1 MNGSPAFRLYAQ
13 DFENDQA
20 VRLMDLSEV
29 GLYILLLC
37 RAWTDGDIPD
47 DGKAIARLVGRPESK
62 KLWPA
67 VRRCFDAVP
76 GREGRLQNRRLEEER
91 QKQSD
96 FRRKLSESGSQGA
109 AKRWGRYGDPI
120 SEANG
125 EPNGERNGNPTSE
138 SMAPP
143 LATPMAEGCLP
154 SSSSSSDNVDSNK
167 QTILETLLGLG
178 VEASIARRL
187 VDDDFAECERQLAAL
202 KYQKPKNIPAFIVS
216 AIREHYELPPEARAD
231 RKRHQSE
238 MHKIGVMAKIMSL
251 PPEQRARLEAE
262 TSRRY
267 PNADETRQDAL
278 FLTFAAIEKE
288 LRRS

>member
-13 DFENDQA
+13 DFGDDQA

-37 RAWTDGDIPD
+37 RSWTDGDIPD
-47 DGKAIARLVGRPESK
+47 DGKAIARLVGRPEAK

-96 FRRKLSESGSQGA
+96 FRRKQSESGSQGA

-125 EPNGERNGNPTSE
+125 EPNGNPTGE
-138 SMAPP
+138 SMATP
-143 LATPMAEGCLP
+143 LATPMAENSLSFSSP
-154 SSSSSSDNVDSNK
+154 SPSPSVDVSNK
-167 QTILETLLGLG
+167 QNILETLLGLG
-178 VEASIARRL
+178 VETSIAQRL
-187 VDDDFAECERQLAAL
+187 VDDDLAECERQLAAL

-216 AIREHYELPPEARAD
+216 AIREHYELPAEARAD

-238 MHKIGVMAKIMSL
+238 MHKIRVMAKIMSL

-288 LRRS
+288 LARS